1 MTEYFPV
8 EFQCLKNQTN
18 DLQRGEQ
25 LLNKF
30 YVWYSVGFWMASFS
44 VKIKLQSVCSLAG
57 F

>member
-8 EFQCLKNQTN
+8 EFHCLKNQTN

-30 YVWYSVGFWMASFS
+30 NV
-44 VKIKLQSVCSLAG
+44 
-57 F
+57 